1 MGAVD
6 EPKPV
11 WTTPSFLI
19 YAGGLTVLGAA
30 LGALGYLAANFGKA
44 AFAGWAL
51 LVLAVLYA
59 IAHAF
64 KRRGHWLTAG
74 IFAYASVVAW
84 AVFVVALWVWFG
96 WFSTHDIAQSPLH
109 GFSFARLSFEAL
121 VLAAVFDDIRRFRF
135 PFIASIGVLFG
146 WLFVA
151 DLISGGGSWTAVV
164 TLLLGLVYL
173 AVGSASSRPSAFW
186 LHVGAGVL
194 IGGSLLYWW
203 HSSDWNWALVAVVA
217 LAYIST
223 ARATRRSSWAV
234 FGVIGLLFAA
244 SHFAD
249 AWSHGSS
256 SGNAINIGI
265 AGFGVP
271 YHGWVPPLVF
281 AFTGFLLVALG
292 LGARRRHAE

>member
-1 MGAVD
+1 MD
-6 EPKPV
+6 EQKPV
-11 WTTPSFLI
+11 WTAASFLT

-30 LGALGYLAANFGKA
+30 LGALGYLAANSGKA

-64 KRRGHWLTAG
+64 KRRGRRLTAG
-74 IFAYASVVAW
+74 IFAYASVAAW
-84 AVFVVALWVWFG
+84 AVFVAALWVWFG
-96 WFSTHDIAQSPLH
+96 WFSTHTLAQSPLH
-109 GFSFARLSFEAL
+109 GFSFARLSLEVL

-151 DLISGGGSWTAVV
+151 DLLSGGGSWTAVV
-164 TLLLGLVYL
+164 SLVLGFLYL
-173 AVGSASSRPSAFW
+173 AVGTASSRPSAFW

-217 LAYIST
+217 LVYI
-223 ARATRRSSWAV
+223 AIADRTRRSSWAV
-234 FGVIGLLFAA
+234 FGVIGLLFAT

-249 AWSHGSS
+249 AWSRGSS
-256 SGNAINIGI
+256 NGFGVGI

-281 AFTGFLLVALG
+281 AFAGFLLVALG
-292 LGARRRHAE
+292 AGARHRRPR

>member
-1 MGAVD
+1 VD
-6 EPKPV
+6 ERTPV
-11 WTTPSFLI
+11 WTPQSFLT
-19 YAGGLTVLGAA
+19 YAGGLVVLDAAPGAI
-30 LGALGYLAANFGKA
+30 GYLAANFGKG
-44 AFAGWAL
+44 AFAGWAA
-51 LVLAVLYA
+51 LVLVVLYG
-59 IAHAF
+59 IADRL
-64 KRRGHWLTAG
+64 KRRGHRLAAG
-74 IFAYASVVAW
+74 IFVFAAVVAW
-84 AVFVVALWVWFG
+84 AVFLAALWVWFG
-96 WFSTHDIAQSPLH
+96 WFSTHDVAQSPLH

-135 PFIASIGVLFG
+135 PFIASIGVLVG

-151 DLISGGGSWTAVV
+151 DLLSGGGSWTAIV

-173 AVGSASSRPSAFW
+173 AAGSASSRPSAFW
-186 LHVGAGVL
+186 LHFGAGVL

-217 LAYIST
+217 LVYI
-223 ARATRRSSWAV
+223 AIADRTRRSSWAV
-234 FGVIGLLFAA
+234 FGAIGLLVAA
-244 SHFAD
+244 SHFAE

-256 SGNAINIGI
+256 SGFGVGI

-292 LGARRRHAE
+292 VGSRHRRAH

>member
-1 MGAVD
+1 VD

-11 WTTPSFLI
+11 WTTASFLV
-19 YAGGLTVLGAA
+19 YVGGLTVLGAA
-30 LGALGYLAANFGKA
+30 LGGLGYLAANSGKA

-59 IAHAF
+59 IAHVF
-64 KRRGHWLTAG
+64 KRRGRWVAAG
-74 IFAYASVVAW
+74 IFAYVSVVAW
-84 AVFVVALWVWFG
+84 AVFVAALWVWFG
-96 WFSTHDIAQSPLH
+96 WFSSHDVVQSPLH

-121 VLAAVFDDIRRFRF
+121 VLAAVFDDTRRFRF

-164 TLLLGLVYL
+164 TLVVGLVYL
-173 AVGSASSRPSAFW
+173 AAGSASSRPSAFW
-186 LHVGAGVL
+186 LHLGAGVL
-194 IGGSLLYWW
+194 IGGSLIYWW

-217 LAYIST
+217 LVYI
-223 ARATRRSSWAV
+223 AIADRTRRSSWAV
-234 FGVIGLLFAA
+234 FGALGLLFAA
-244 SHFAD
+244 SHYAESW
-249 AWSHGSS
+249 AQGSS
-256 SGNAINIGI
+256 SGAGIGI
-265 AGFGVP
+265 GGFASIP

-292 LGARRRHAE
+292 LGSRHRHAR

>member
-1 MGAVD
+1 MD

-11 WTTPSFLI
+11 WTTASFLV

-30 LGALGYLAANFGKA
+30 LAALGYLAANFGKA
-44 AFAGWAL
+44 AFAGWSL

-59 IAHAF
+59 IAHVF
-64 KRRGHWLTAG
+64 RRRGRWVAAG

-84 AVFVVALWVWFG
+84 AVFVAALWVWFG
-96 WFSTHDIAQSPLH
+96 WFSSHDLVQSPLH

-121 VLAAVFDDIRRFRF
+121 VLGAVVDDSRRFRF
-135 PFIASIGVLFG
+135 PFIASIGILFG

-151 DLISGGGSWTAVV
+151 DLVSGGGSWTAVV
-164 TLLLGLVYL
+164 TLVLGLVYL
-173 AVGSASSRPSAFW
+173 AIGSASSRPSAFW

-194 IGGSLLYWW
+194 IGGSLIYWW

-217 LAYIST
+217 LVYVAI
-223 ARATRRSSWAV
+223 ADRTRRSSWAV
-234 FGVIGLLFAA
+234 FGVLGLLFAT

-249 AWSHGSS
+249 SWSHGSS
-256 SGNAINIGI
+256 SGLGIGI
-265 AGFGVP
+265 GFVNVP

-292 LGARRRHAE
+292 LGSRHRHAR

>member
-1 MGAVD
+1 VD
-6 EPKPV
+6 ERKPV
-11 WTTPSFLI
+11 WTTASFLI

-30 LGALGYLAANFGKA
+30 LGALGYLAANSGKG
-44 AFAGWAL
+44 AFAGWAA

-59 IAHAF
+59 IADTL
-64 KRRGHWLTAG
+64 KRRGHWLAAG
-74 IFAYASVVAW
+74 IFVFAAVVAW
-84 AVFVVALWVWFG
+84 AVFLAALWVWFG
-96 WFSTHDIAQSPLH
+96 WFSTHDIVRSPLH

-121 VLAAVFDDIRRFRF
+121 VLAAVFADIRRFRF

-151 DLISGGGSWTAVV
+151 DLLSGGGSWTAIV
-164 TLLLGLVYL
+164 TLVLGLVYL
-173 AVGSASSRPSAFW
+173 AAGSASSRPSAFW
-186 LHVGAGVL
+186 LHFGAGVL

-217 LAYIST
+217 LVYI
-223 ARATRRSSWAV
+223 AIADRTRRSSWAV
-234 FGVIGLLFAA
+234 FGAIGLLFAT

-249 AWSHGSS
+249 AWSHGPS
-256 SGNAINIGI
+256 SGFGLGI

-271 YHGWVPPLVF
+271 YHGWVPPIVF

-292 LGARRRHAE
+292 VGSRHRRAQ

>member
-1 MGAVD
+1 MAG
-6 EPKPV
+6 PKPV
-11 WTTPSFLI
+11 WTTASYLV

-30 LGALGYLAANFGKA
+30 LGALGYLAASSGKA
-44 AFAGWAL
+44 AFTGWSL
-51 LVLAVLYA
+51 LVLAALYA
-59 IAHAF
+59 IADGF
-64 KRRGHWLTAG
+64 RRSGRWVAAG

-84 AVFVVALWVWFG
+84 AVFVAALWVWFG
-96 WFSTHDIAQSPLH
+96 WFTTHDIARSPLH
-109 GFSFARLSFEAL
+109 GFSFARLSFDVL
-121 VLAAVFDDIRRFRF
+121 VLAAAVDDSRRFRF
-135 PFIASIGVLFG
+135 PLIASIGVLFG

-164 TLLLGLVYL
+164 TLAVGLVYL

-186 LHVGAGVL
+186 LHAGAGVL

-203 HSSDWNWALVAVVA
+203 HSSDWNWGLVAVVG
-217 LAYIST
+217 LVYI
-223 ARATRRSSWAV
+223 AIADRTRRSSWAV
-234 FGVIGLLFAA
+234 FGSLGLLFAA

-249 AWSHGSS
+249 SWSHGSP
-256 SGNAINIGI
+256 SGSGIGI

-292 LGARRRHAE
+292 LASRHRRAA

>member
-1 MGAVD
+1 MD

-11 WTTPSFLI
+11 WTTASFLV

-59 IAHAF
+59 IAYAW
-64 KRRGHWLTAG
+64 KRRGRWVAAG
-74 IFAYASVVAW
+74 IFAFASVLAW
-84 AVFVVALWVWFG
+84 AVFVAALWIWFG
-96 WFSTHDIAQSPLH
+96 WFSTHDLAQSPLH
-109 GFSFARLSFEAL
+109 GFSLARLSFEAL
-121 VLAAVFDDIRRFRF
+121 VLAAVFDDMRRFRF
-135 PFIASIGVLFG
+135 PFIASIGILFG

-151 DLISGGGSWTAVV
+151 DLLSGGGSWTAVV
-164 TLLLGLVYL
+164 TLVLGFVYL
-173 AVGSASSRPSAFW
+173 AAGSLSSRPSAFW
-186 LHVGAGVL
+186 LHFGAGVL

-217 LAYIST
+217 LVYI
-223 ARATRRSSWAV
+223 AIADRTRRSSWAV
-234 FGVIGLLFAA
+234 FGALGLLFAA

-249 AWSHGSS
+249 SWSHGSS
-256 SGNAINIGI
+256 SRTGVGIGI

-292 LGARRRHAE
+292 LGARHRQAR